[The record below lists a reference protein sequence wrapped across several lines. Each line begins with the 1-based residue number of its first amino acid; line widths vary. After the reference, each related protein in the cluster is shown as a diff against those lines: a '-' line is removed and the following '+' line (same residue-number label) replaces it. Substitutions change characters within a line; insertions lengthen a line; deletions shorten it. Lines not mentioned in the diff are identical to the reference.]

1 VYPLLAGTSSGKKDT
16 MVSLRSAALV
26 LVCLCTLLARPVR
39 AAEAQPRTPLSL
51 SLQLTGSPAD
61 GPEIAYRLTRTFM
74 TDEQWKQYVS
84 EFRRKFRN
92 WEADTGGDMGRFL
105 NDRLIIVALSA
116 AGGEVD
122 AIQRGMAY
130 LALYREFNQIPPS
143 IVTKFLTEHKDSAG
157 RLLKDFT
164 WGRASEYVKNRR
176 WREDIAA
183 RKAKIAA
190 EAEKM
195 TATAQAKPP
204 ETAAAPA
211 PPAAPLLMSPEAAV
225 AGAPRVAVAE
235 PRKATEVVATLQT
248 YSAQSVG
255 QPPVLSCLRLLAQD
269 WHTLTAPAT
278 PEIPLTPE

>member
-1 VYPLLAGTSSGKKDT
+1 
-16 MVSLRSAALV
+16 M
-26 LVCLCTLLARPVR
+26 
-39 AAEAQPRTPLSL
+39 

-61 GPEIAYRLTRTFM
+61 GPEIACRLTRTFM
-74 TDEQWKQYVS
+74 TDEQWKQYVA
-84 EFRRKFRN
+84 EFRRKFQN

-130 LALYREFNQIPPS
+130 LALYKEFNQIPPS
-143 IVTKFLTEHKDSAG
+143 IVTKFLAEHKDSAG

-183 RKAKIAA
+183 RKARIAA
-190 EAEKM
+190 EAETM

-211 PPAAPLLMSPEAAV
+211 PPLLLPEAVV
-225 AGAPRVAVAE
+225 ADAPRVAVAE
-235 PRKATEVVATLQT
+235 PRKATEVAATLQT